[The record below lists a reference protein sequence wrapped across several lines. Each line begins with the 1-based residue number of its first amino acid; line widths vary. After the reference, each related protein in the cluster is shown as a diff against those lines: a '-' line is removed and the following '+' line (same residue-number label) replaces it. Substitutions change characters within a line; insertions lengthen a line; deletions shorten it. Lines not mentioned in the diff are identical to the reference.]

1 MEYNIQVIN
10 YKGEGL
16 ADFPKSKFYNHASF
30 ISLEESA
37 HADYNDLEAGP
48 DILVVFI
55 DTHID
60 GCLKKIARVTKAV
73 TRLEIIAAV
82 FGDNADTGVRALRS
96 GASDF
101 ILLPAT
107 SSVFDF
113 YINRA
118 LERIYLHK
126 HICFNDSCYK
136 SRYARSQ
143 QSYHQLFNEVPCF
156 IYVHDADYQIVDANR
171 KFVEYFGSHIGEYC
185 FNICKNRDE
194 PCRICPVQDTFK
206 DGKNHASEMEII
218 SSDGVKH
225 VVLSWTAP
233 IRDATGDITRVLVM
247 LTDITEARRLE
258 DHLASLG
265 FMIGSIS
272 HGIKGLLTNVD
283 GGMYL
288 MNTGLRTH
296 DYAKIH
302 EGFDIS
308 TQTMGRIKKLVL
320 DILYYTKTR
329 TLEWEKISVK
339 AFMDDIMSQVSMN
352 AIKHQLIIE
361 QSMENLADEDDGFEI
376 DAHSLQAAMVNIIEN
391 AVDACVARESSKKPL
406 ILFHARV
413 DREKVLFKI
422 QDNGLGMDS
431 ATQKNIFTI
440 FFSSKGNKG
449 TGLGLFIANK
459 VIQQHRG
466 EIKVKSQKE
475 KGTKFLIKI
484 PRTVPQTA
492 RNPRGVAV
500 SN

>member
-1 MEYNIQVIN
+1 MHINIQVIN
-10 YKGEGL
+10 YRNQGICS
-16 ADFPKSKFYNHASF
+16 FPKSKFYDQIDF
-30 ISLEESA
+30 ITLAEA
-37 HADYNDLEAGP
+37 GRIDYSTLEALP
-48 DILVVFI
+48 DIQVVFI
-55 DTHID
+55 DTYID
-60 GCLKKIARVTKAV
+60 SCLKKIARITKAV
-73 TRLEIIAAV
+73 THLEIIAAV
-82 FGDNADTGVRALRS
+82 TGDNSDTGVRALRS

-101 ILLPAT
+101 ILLPADT
-107 SSVFDF
+107 SVFDF

-156 IYVHDADYQIVDANR
+156 IYVHDPDYQIIDANR

-194 PCRICPVQDTFK
+194 PCRKCPVQDTFR

-225 VVLSWTAP
+225 IVLSWTAP
-233 IRDATGDITRVLVM
+233 IRDTDGRITHVLVM

-272 HGIKGLLTNVD
+272 HGIKGLLTNLD

-288 MNTGLRTH
+288 MDTGLRTH
-296 DYAKIH
+296 NHPKVQ
-302 EGFDIS
+302 EGFEIS
-308 TQTMGRIKKLVL
+308 SQTVDRIKKLVL
-320 DILYYTKTR
+320 DILYYAKTR
-329 TLEWEKISVK
+329 TLEWQRFSTRD
-339 AFMDDIMSQVSMN
+339 FMDEIMNRVSLNAVKHNVVIDQALEVLTDDDI
-352 AIKHQLIIE
+352 
-361 QSMENLADEDDGFEI
+361 FEI
-376 DAHSLQAAMVNIIEN
+376 DAHSLQAAMVNILEN
-391 AVDACVARESSKKPL
+391 AVDACIAHTGRTGPT
-406 ILFHARV
+406 IIFHARV

-422 QDNGLGMDS
+422 QDNGLGMDPS
-431 ATQKNIFTI
+431 TLKNIFTI

-459 VIQQHRG
+459 VIRQHRG
-466 EIKVKSQKE
+466 EIKVKSTRE
-475 KGTKFLIKI
+475 KGTKFLVKI
-484 PRTVPQTA
+484 PRTVPRTA

-500 SN
+500 SD